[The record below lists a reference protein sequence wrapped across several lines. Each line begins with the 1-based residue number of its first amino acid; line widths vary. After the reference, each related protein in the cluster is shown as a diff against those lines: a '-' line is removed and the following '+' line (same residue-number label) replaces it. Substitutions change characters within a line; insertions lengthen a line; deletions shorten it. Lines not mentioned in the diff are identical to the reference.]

1 MGQEQSAQARA
12 HHAEVPAAAAGDA
25 PSLWEGVPEPVLWL
39 VKEQVRQLLTNHS
52 SALLHRPE
60 ALTVHDDDDDG
71 EDAGQQHSG
80 RGRMQPHETSL
91 AHAALRDKTIGPRV
105 QRVLDRLVPT
115 HVSEA
120 TFWDNFF
127 SHLDVLKV
135 RLVTDFLTA
144 QDTARAELA
153 RKHESWVE
161 LFDCLDADM
170 QGDLRRAAER
180 IAARQRPPASTAAE
194 LAYGLDSQRQP
205 RWTPDGEAWLEYV
218 EDGARSTL
226 GGTVGYGRPPPLPH
240 ESLRTPAGTCH
251 ALRSAAAP
259 YSSDCAPYGASEDT
273 HAPRRCLRG
282 VVSACATCAYT
293 CVCVSCVQ
301 WCPRCAGPHEVAKVL
316 RATLEA
322 RGVLEPQLASPRAN
336 AGEVPLWRS
345 PDQHGRHTLATRPL
359 ESAASAPATTSATET
374 AEPTQTQPPHRHDQS
389 SGAEGEAGGTD
400 AADEAAAVP
409 RDSGRMESPAK
420 ADLPEP
426 STPADAV
433 TAP

>member
-218 EDGARSTL
+218 EDG
-226 GGTVGYGRPPPLPH
+226 
-240 ESLRTPAGTCH
+240 
-251 ALRSAAAP
+251 
-259 YSSDCAPYGASEDT
+259 
-273 HAPRRCLRG
+273 
-282 VVSACATCAYT
+282 
-293 CVCVSCVQ
+293 
-301 WCPRCAGPHEVAKVL
+301 PHEVAKVL

-374 AEPTQTQPPHRHDQS
+374 AEPTQTQPPHRHDQT